1 VNSASHV
8 VVLATSESPS
18 SGSQTLARALIEIL
32 SRRDIPA
39 KLVDARE
46 SPESASV
53 HEALLAATH
62 VVFAVPI
69 YNFGVNAIAKR
80 WVEEA
85 GGALED
91 KVVGFL
97 CKAGGHRSYM
107 SVLGFANALMLDFR
121 CWIVPRFVY
130 ATDADFADSQP
141 DVALSERLELFATEL
156 LSK

>member
-1 VNSASHV
+1 MVI
-8 VVLATSESPS
+8 LATSESPS
-18 SGSQTLARALIEIL
+18 SGSQVMAQALQNILAG
-32 SRRDIPA
+32 RDVA
-39 KLVDARE
+39 VALVDARE
-46 SPESASV
+46 SPAPA
-53 HEALLAATH
+53 ALREVLSAATH

-69 YNFGVNAIAKR
+69 YNFGVNAVAKR

-97 CKAGGHRSYM
+97 CKAGGPRGYM
-107 SVLGFANALMLDFR
+107 SVLSLMNALMLDFR

-130 ATDADFADSQP
+130 ATDADFTDSQP
-141 DVALSERLELFATEL
+141 GANLTERLELLATEL

>member
-1 VNSASHV
+1 MNCEARV

-18 SGSQTLARALIEIL
+18 SGSQTLARSPIEIL
-32 SRRDIPA
+32 TRGNVTA

-53 HEALLAATH
+53 HAALLEATH

-130 ATDADFADSQP
+130 ATDVDFTDAQP
-141 DVALSERLELFATEL
+141 DAALIERLELFATEL

>member
-1 VNSASHV
+1 MNHV
-8 VVLATSESPS
+8 VLLATSESPS
-18 SGSQTLARALIEIL
+18 SGSQVMARALQAVLKQRNVAVAI
-32 SRRDIPA
+32 
-39 KLVDARE
+39 VDARE
-46 SPESASV
+46 NPASSV
-53 HEALLAATH
+53 VRETLQAATH

-97 CKAGGHRSYM
+97 CKAGGPRAYM
-107 SVLGFANALMLDFR
+107 GVLGFANALMLDFR

-130 ATDADFADSQP
+130 ATDADFTDSEP
-141 DVALSERLELFATEL
+141 GAGLTERLELFATEL